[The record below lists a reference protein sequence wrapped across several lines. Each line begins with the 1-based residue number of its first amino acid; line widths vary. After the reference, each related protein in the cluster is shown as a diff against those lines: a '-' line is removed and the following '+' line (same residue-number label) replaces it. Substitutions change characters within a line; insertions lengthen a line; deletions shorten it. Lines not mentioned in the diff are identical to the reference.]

1 MSTWPQWLPL
11 REELAPMSA
20 YGAPQVEADASLN
33 TNENPFSPSPELV
46 KAIAARVTE
55 IGSRLN
61 RYPDREAT
69 ELRTSLA
76 HYIDSQSGT
85 SLDISNVWAANGSNE
100 IIQSIFLPLAVNPPL
115 ALRPRIQCTL

>member
-20 YGAPQVEADASLN
+20 YGAPQVEAEASLN

-76 HYIDSQSGT
+76 HYINSQSGT
-85 SLDISNVWAANGSNE
+85 SIDISNVWAANGSN
-100 IIQSIFLPLAVNPPL
+100 
-115 ALRPRIQCTL
+115 